1 MNNDTITSIANQITN
16 QLTNSIP
23 PLPIVG
29 IGTPGLEYWIW
40 ASIGTLLFILELFV
54 PGAIFFWL
62 GLSAMFVSVLTLLF
76 LKTLEFQIIAWLGL
90 SVVMIVS
97 YFTYRKRS
105 AYGKVQSQD
114 PIFKYVGMKGDVIQT
129 ITQTKIG
136 KVRLDMP
143 INGILDWN
151 AISEDPNVTI
161 EVGERVEVVGIEGI
175 KLVVRKVQS

>member
-1 MNNDTITSIANQITN
+1 MNNNVITSITNQITN
-16 QLTNSIP
+16 QLTNTTL

-29 IGTPGLEYWIW
+29 VGTPGLEYWIW
-40 ASIGTLLFILELFV
+40 ASIGTLLFVLELFV

-76 LKTLEFQIIAWLGL
+76 LKTLEMQIIAWLGL
-90 SVVMIVS
+90 SVIMIAS
-97 YFTYRKRS
+97 YFAYRKKS
-105 AYGKVQSQD
+105 ASGKVQSRD

-151 AISEDPNVTI
+151 AISEDPNITI
-161 EVGERVEVVGIEGI
+161 EVGERVEVVGIDGI
-175 KLVVRKVQS
+175 KLIVRKVQS